1 MAKPIVDGIESD
13 LEGQAKVIRLSILSS
28 LGRQATQRY
37 GVRGGPAIIIFD
49 GAGNIV
55 EQRTGIPNRKNIV
68 EQVNILLP

>member
-37 GVRGGPAIIIFD
+37 GVRGVPAIIIFD